1 MKTIFFPDQTLNDG
15 IYAATIGFFDGVHLG
30 HQFLMARLRKEAAER
45 GMRSMAITFE
55 SHPRQVVQGGW
66 TPELLTGL
74 HEKLRLLKATGI
86 DCVVVLRFNRQM
98 AAFSARDFMQL
109 MYERLGVRLLLTGY
123 DNRFGH
129 DRTEGFDDYQR
140 YGEEMGL
147 QVVCGDPL
155 VVEGANASSSRIR
168 HLLKEGCVE
177 EARRC
182 LGRPYTLD
190 GQVVHGQQIGRRIG
204 FPTANM
210 EPEEPYKIIPK
221 NGVYAV
227 TAQVGDSPAMRGI
240 MNIGMRPT
248 FHGEERTLE
257 TNIFDEMG
265 DLYGNPIRIQF
276 IAHLRDEQQFASG
289 EALAEQIKR
298 DKAEAEKRLTAYER
312 EALC

>member
-1 MKTIFFPDQTLNDG
+1 M
-15 IYAATIGFFDGVHLG
+15 
-30 HQFLMARLRKEAAER
+30 
-45 GMRSMAITFE
+45 
-55 SHPRQVVQGGW
+55 
-66 TPELLTGL
+66 
-74 HEKLRLLKATGI
+74 
-86 DCVVVLRFNRQM
+86 
-98 AAFSARDFMQL
+98 
-109 MYERLGVRLLLTGY
+109 
-123 DNRFGH
+123 
-129 DRTEGFDDYQR
+129 
-140 YGEEMGL
+140 
-147 QVVCGDPL
+147 
-155 VVEGANASSSRIR
+155 
-168 HLLKEGCVE
+168 E

-265 DLYGNPIRIQF
+265 DLYGNPLRVQF